1 VRNYH
6 IYIFLLIV
14 FGFGLLAKLVSAE
27 PGGSEK
33 PKKGLIEGWVT
44 EQEKN
49 IPVEYAN
56 VVVFS
61 ISDSAMVTGG
71 ITGPEGQFKLDN
83 IPFGEYYV
91 VINFIGFEKKTI
103 DQVVVSEFDRK
114 IDLGKIQL
122 GYSAVQL
129 QGTEIVAER
138 QAVEFK
144 LDKKVINVDQDISSA
159 GSSATDIL
167 QNAPS
172 VRVDIEGNVQLRG
185 SSNFTVLIDG
195 KPSILSGNEAL
206 QQIPATAIEN
216 IEIITNPSA
225 KYDPDGT
232 TGIINIVMK
241 KQNLKGFS
249 GMVEASAG
257 TGDKYTSNLY
267 LNYRNGKF
275 NVYGGVEWN
284 DRRFPRTETAI
295 RETYSGDTT
304 FVRLTDSES
313 AWKRNGLNFKG
324 GVDFFLDDKT
334 TFNLGGEYG
343 NYGFGWDNFSNVQE
357 YSNPA
362 STERYYRDNNIFA
375 WERYSFGLSGSM
387 MRKFEQQGHSL
398 NVFAFYS
405 ERGGKQEQD
414 KKEIDTDENFEPID
428 SDPFLLR
435 SIEEGPSK
443 RFRAEIDY
451 VKPVLENGKIEA
463 GYHLRMGDEEE
474 SYLLETYDVDLN
486 EWQVDDNYSKKALY
500 TRNIHAIYGMFA
512 HEFKG
517 FQYQAGI
524 RAEYTYRDI
533 TVANTGESS
542 TIDRFD
548 FFPSVHIS
556 KRLLEKNQFSA
567 SYSRRIDRPRGW
579 YLEPFE
585 TFIDESTRRIP
596 FGFLG
601 TGWDY
606 FKIWLVNTIL
616 SILTLGIYSAWAKVR
631 RKRYLY
637 GSTRLQGSGFEYLA
651 DPVKILKGRA
661 LVVCFFIL
669 YSLLDQFLPFLAGA
683 LSLGIVVL
691 LPWVVVKS
699 LSFNARNSAY
709 RNIRFGFN
717 GSYMGAAK
725 AYILWPILVPF
736 TLGILFPYVF
746 YRQKAFIVENHTY
759 GTTPFSFDATAG
771 DYYRIF
777 LTGLIPL
784 GIGLGLAVLLAF
796 LFRPLSLVAL
806 AGLYFYL
813 FAFFSVK
820 TTNLMYGSA
829 RLDLHRFSADLEI
842 KGYGLIVLTNTLA
855 TVLTLGLFHPWALIR
870 TLRYKV
876 RHLTL
881 IAAGSLDGFIA
892 AEQKQV
898 SAIGEEAGDFLD
910 IDVGL

>member
-1 VRNYH
+1 MRNYH

-14 FGFGLLAKLVSAE
+14 FGFVLFTKLVSAE
-27 PGGSEK
+27 PEGSEK

-44 EQEKN
+44 EQEQN

-61 ISDSAMVTGG
+61 TIDSAMVSGG

-103 DQVVVSEFDRK
+103 DQVVISEFERK

-232 TGIINIVMK
+232 SGIINIVMK

-324 GVDFFLDDKT
+324 GIDFSPDDKT
-334 TFNLGGEYG
+334 TFSLGGEYG
-343 NYGFGWDNFSNVQE
+343 NYGFGWDNFSNVHE

-375 WERYSFGLSGSM
+375 WDRYSFGLNASM
-387 MRKFEQQGHSL
+387 MRKFRQEGHTL

-414 KKEIDTDENFEPID
+414 KKEIDTDENYEPID
-428 SDPFLLR
+428 SDPFMLR

-486 EWQVDDNYSKKALY
+486 EWQVDDNYTKKALY

-517 FQYQAGI
+517 FEYQAGI

-556 KRLLEKNQFSA
+556 KRFLEKNQFSA

-585 TFIDESTRRIP
+585 TFIDESTRRIGNP
-596 FGFLG
+596 
-601 TGWDY
+601 D
-606 FKIWLVNTIL
+606 
-616 SILTLGIYSAWAKVR
+616 
-631 RKRYLY
+631 
-637 GSTRLQGSGFEYLA
+637 
-651 DPVKILKGRA
+651 
-661 LVVCFFIL
+661 
-669 YSLLDQFLPFLAGA
+669 
-683 LSLGIVVL
+683 L
-691 LPWVVVKS
+691 LPEYTDSYEVGYLRTLKS
-699 LSFNARNSAY
+699 G
-709 RNIRFGFN
+709 NI
-717 GSYMGAAK
+717 S
-725 AYILWPILVPF
+725 
-736 TLGILFPYVF
+736 TDVF
-746 YRQKAFIVENHTY
+746 FRKTDNKITRVQ
-759 GTTPFSFDATAG
+759 SFD
-771 DYYRIF
+771 
-777 LTGLIPL
+777 
-784 GIGLGLAVLLAF
+784 
-796 LFRPLSLVAL
+796 
-806 AGLYFYL
+806 
-813 FAFFSVK
+813 
-820 TTNLMYGSA
+820 
-829 RLDLHRFSADLEI
+829 
-842 KGYGLIVLTNTLA
+842 
-855 TVLTLGLFHPWALIR
+855 
-870 TLRYKV
+870 
-876 RHLTL
+876 
-881 IAAGSLDGFIA
+881 
-892 AEQKQV
+892 
-898 SAIGEEAGDFLD
+898 EEAGLIYNEFRNLNNDRALGTEASFMYDFTDWLNVNLSGSYYYYEVEDLTGETSGLRSSNNWDTRAMTTFKLPTNTRIQVNFSYESPSASAQGRREGYHYTD
-910 IDVGL
+910 ITVRQDFFDKKLNATLRVSDLFGTRIEESYVYGDNLYEFEREIPESRVVTFTLSYRLNNFKKHSDRGDSGGMDM